1 MTLIQKEL
9 KWNFE
14 NEKNELC
21 FVLTL
26 FSLCSHTRSYS
37 IVVVVVVLMYCWRV
51 DGYNTYATMLQ
62 CLHCISTA
70 LDGSGT
76 LRNIWHTVRN
86 IDCTSYMNRSIAI
99 NTTLTVLHI
108 FRKIKS
114 TIKLCQLSIVLI
126 VVITHSKCDEL
137 FVDGRRNSVGCRYF

>member
-14 NEKNELC
+14 NEKNEWK
-21 FVLTL
+21 VNTL
-26 FSLCSHTRSYS
+26 FSHKVLQYS
-37 IVVVVVVLMYCWRV
+37 SSSSSTHVLLTGRRLQHIC
-51 DGYNTYATMLQ
+51 YNATMLT
-62 CLHCISTA
+62 LYIYCIRRERHIEKYMTYSQKYW
-70 LDGSGT
+70 LYFIYESV
-76 LRNIWHTVRN
+76 NTV
-86 IDCTSYMNRSIAI
+86 